1 MTKAEIITTTVLTLT
16 LVATVFG
23 GIILGAVYI
32 ARIEGRIQLLTPEQI
47 ERRVDEAEQRI
58 IGAYPNLQE
67 RINKIE
73 QQGQRFAMRLTQL
86 ETASVFGPWQAIE
99 ASHTNQAPSDGFVVG
114 FAHNNGEFSF
124 RIGPTRS
131 DLVERGRIKQY
142 EGMMMPVKCGQYYHV
157 NANSGSPRHIDVYW
171 LPLGSQNPSC
181 N

>member
-1 MTKAEIITTTVLTLT
+1 MTKTEIITTTAVALT
-16 LVATVFG
+16 LVFTVLSAIIGATVY
-23 GIILGAVYI
+23 V
-32 ARIEGRIQLLTPEQI
+32 ARLDGRVEALHPEQI
-47 ERRVDEAEQRI
+47 KQAASEAEQRLM
-58 IGAYPNLQE
+58 GAYPDLRE
-67 RINKIE
+67 RISKIE
-73 QQGQRFAMRLTQL
+73 QRGEEFATRLTRL
-86 ETASVFGPWQAIE
+86 ESASVFGPWQAIE
-99 ASHTNQAPSDGFVVG
+99 ANHTNQAPSDGFVVG

-124 RIGPTRS
+124 RIGPTPS